1 MYKDH
6 NKYIVTSHKNEHIF
20 SIFEQATFYSTQ
32 DSIKSKINTHKNSK
46 AKHSNERKECTT

>member
-6 NKYIVTSHKNEHIF
+6 NKYIVISHKNEHIL

-32 DSIKSKINTHKNSK
+32 DSIKSKINTHKKFQSK
-46 AKHSNERKECTT
+46 AQ

>member
-32 DSIKSKINTHKNSK
+32 DSIKSKINTHKKFQSK
-46 AKHSNERKECTT
+46 A